1 MNLKKISITFII
13 FLFSLKPL
21 FCQKQITEQ
30 PTIEETPKTKL
41 LEEQIFNMPIS
52 LDLRNIDVID
62 ALKFLA
68 SKSGLNI
75 VPTRNVTGRVIL
87 TVENVPFKDVFDVIL
102 RSNSLAYTKIG
113 DIYYI
118 MSEAEYRAQ
127 YGKNFFDTRKVK
139 VFRLKYA
146 IPEQAFNLLDALKSE
161 IGRVLVDKESGNVL
175 VLDTE
180 DKITQMEDILAEF
193 EKKNLVKIFSLKY
206 AKAKEVEDILKS
218 QLEAKGLGFVKADE
232 RNNQIIVQTLQE
244 RMKEV
249 EDLIALLDRQTKE
262 VLIDAKIVKIKL
274 SDQLDTGVEWEGIF
288 GISKAFGTTYIGSYP
303 FSYITAGITN
313 PTFQTRQDTYNSLGQ
328 ITSYPF
334 SGTTSSLSGSTKKT
348 IGEKIHL
355 GLFNSDRDFDTLINF
370 LNTIGKTKVLANPKI
385 VVVNNQEAKLHIG
398 EKQAYVTSTTT
409 TGQTTSTI
417 SEEVNFIDVGIQL
430 SVTPIIND
438 DGYIT
443 MKIRPEVSS
452 VSSILTTPTGN
463 KIPIVDTSTTETT
476 VMMKDATTLLIGG
489 LRKDEKT
496 VSSQETPLL
505 GKVPF
510 LGFLFRTRTD
520 KTERSELLIMIT
532 PHIISGDKIEVAEKL
547 PKDYQEYKDIT
558 EDKTVPFQA
567 NADKQIKPKLT
578 YKDYTTN
585 PNF

>member
-118 MSEAEYRAQ
+118 MSEAEYRTQ